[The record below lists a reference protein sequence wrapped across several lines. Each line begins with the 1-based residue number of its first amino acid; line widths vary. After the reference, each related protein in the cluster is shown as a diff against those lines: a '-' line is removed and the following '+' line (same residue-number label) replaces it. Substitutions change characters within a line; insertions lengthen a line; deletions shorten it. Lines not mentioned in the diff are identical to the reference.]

1 MITYGHMKL
10 TDCERVAALE
20 KEAFGHDAWT
30 AEDFRESLCC
40 DYAVYVVARD
50 TETAG
55 AGEGDVS
62 HPAVACAG
70 IRNMCGDGD
79 ITNVL
84 VEESYRRRGIAG
96 SLLRYLFEEG
106 RTIGV
111 RNFTLEVR
119 VSNTPAIRLYEKLGF
134 ISEGIRPG
142 FYDAPKE
149 DAIIF
154 WKREG

>member
-1 MITYGHMKL
+1 MIKYDHM
-10 TDCERVAALE
+10 TMSDCEKAAELE
-20 KEAFGHDAWT
+20 TVIFKGDAWS
-30 AEDFRESLCC
+30 ADDFRESLCC

-50 TETAG
+50 T
-55 AGEGDVS
+55 DKDRM
-62 HPAVACAG
+62 VACAG

-84 VEESYRRRGIAG
+84 VDGDYRSRGIAEH
-96 SLLRYLFEEG
+96 LLRYLMQEG
-106 RTIGV
+106 KAIGV

-134 ISEGIRPG
+134 VSEGIRPG

-154 WKREG
+154 WKREGESTVSV

>member
-1 MITYGHMKL
+1 MIIYEHMKI
-10 TDCERVAALE
+10 TDCDRMAELE

-30 AEDFRESLCC
+30 ADDFRESLCC
-40 DYAVYVVARD
+40 DYTVYVVARD
-50 TETAG
+50 TESDG
-55 AGEGDVS
+55 PKDS
-62 HPAVACAG
+62 LPVACAG

-84 VEESYRRRGIAG
+84 VKEEYRRQGIAEN
-96 SLLRYLFEEG
+96 LLRYLFEEG
-106 RTIGV
+106 RAIGV
-111 RNFTLEVR
+111 KNFTLEVR

-134 ISEGIRPG
+134 VSEGIRPG

-154 WKREG
+154 WKRET